1 MYMYM
6 YYSNKYPSSCYL
18 HCTCTCTCACTCMH
32 DTIHHVV
39 HATADSTVWAWL
51 GIISAVQHTV
61 HIHVQ
66 YTSKKT
72 FHTVGNKRRI
82 NGSVVQK
89 QRLREGMKRSTPR
102 FQRVNGRVQFQRTR
116 RCAVIKAGVKW
127 ERPNFDRLVHGWRLV
142 VLE

>member
-1 MYMYM
+1 M
-6 YYSNKYPSSCYL
+6 YYVNL
-18 HCTCTCTCACTCMH
+18 ELICT
-32 DTIHHVV
+32 
-39 HATADSTVWAWL
+39 S
-51 GIISAVQHTV
+51 
-61 HIHVQ
+61 IHVQ

-72 FHTVGNKRRI
+72 FHTVGNKRRL

-89 QRLREGMKRSTPR
+89 QRSHEGVKRSMPR

-127 ERPNFDRLVHGWRLV
+127 ERPKFDRLVHGWQLV